1 MRQNAPRAG
10 LRPHA
15 RDGPP
20 AGGGLLL
27 FGLGQAGYALRG
39 AETLVLIDPWLST
52 QLEEEQGVT
61 RHVPPALRP
70 EEVEAADLV
79 CITHE
84 HADHLDPRT
93 LGAIAA
99 QVPEAIFLAPAPAVP
114 LVEAAGVARGRIH
127 PAFDSV
133 ALEAAGRAG
142 DRGAGR
148 ARAASGRVRRLPLL
162 ARRAGRPPLPELP
175 GRARRAR
182 DLPRRRQHLVAGM
195 EDALRALAPDV
206 AILPI
211 NGRDAMR
218 EAQAIWGNLNHDEA
232 AALAAAAG
240 VPAVVPCHFDGV
252 AGNLGDPAAF
262 LAALRERGPEI
273 AAHVLHP
280 GDPLPSLGEVQRAAA
295 R

>member
-1 MRQNAPRAG
+1 MRRVPDFGHTLATDR
-10 LRPHA
+10 
-15 RDGPP
+15 PP
-20 AGGGLLL
+20 ADGLLL

-127 PAFDSV
+127 PAFDGV
-133 ALEAAGRAG
+133 ALEAAGARVTAVRAAHELHPDAFGGYRFWLDEQGDHRCLSYLVELDGHAIFHAG
-142 DRGAGR
+142 D
-148 ARAASGRVRRLPLL
+148 SIWWP
-162 ARRAGRPPLPELP
+162 
-175 GRARRAR
+175 
-182 DLPRRRQHLVAGM
+182 GM
-195 EDALRALAPDV
+195 EDALRELAPDV

-280 GDPLPSLGEVQRAAA
+280 GDRLPLAG
-295 R
+295 

>member
-1 MRQNAPRAG
+1 MRRVPGFGHTLATD
-10 LRPHA
+10 RP
-15 RDGPP
+15 PP
-20 AGGGLLL
+20 GGLLL

-52 QLEEEQGVT
+52 QLEEEQDVT

-84 HADHLDPRT
+84 HADHLDPRA

-99 QVPEAIFLAPAPAVP
+99 QVPDAIFLAPAPAVP

-133 ALEAAGRAG
+133 ALEAAGARVTAVRAAHELHPDAFGGYRFWLDEQGDHRCLSYLVELDGHAVFHAG
-142 DRGAGR
+142 D
-148 ARAASGRVRRLPLL
+148 SIWWP
-162 ARRAGRPPLPELP
+162 
-175 GRARRAR
+175 
-182 DLPRRRQHLVAGM
+182 GM
-195 EDALRALAPDV
+195 EDALRELEPDV

-262 LAALRERGPEI
+262 LAALDERAPGI

-280 GDPLPSLGEVQRAAA
+280 GDRLPLAG
-295 R
+295 